1 MRFSLKTLLIAFT
14 GVAVSLVGLLNA
26 NLAWAAFFYTV
37 AFVLVLSGIVGAIV
51 RPWPQRGYWVGFAL
65 FGGGYFW
72 LALVAEGS
80 LRFAGPNGVV
90 LEPNLATS
98 HLLLGA
104 HRYVSQDF
112 AGSIADQRAS
122 RILNA
127 RIRSSGGAFAVQ
139 RTSSEYFLQVGHSIF
154 TIVFALV
161 GGALGSWFGRRDQ
174 LPAPE

>member
-14 GVAVSLVGLLNA
+14 AAAVSLLGLLNA
-26 NLAWAAFFYTV
+26 NLAWGAFFYTA
-37 AFVLVLSGIVGAIV
+37 AFVLVLTGIVGAIV
-51 RPWPQRGYWVGFAL
+51 RPRPQRAYWIGFAL

-98 HLLLGA
+98 HLLLSA
-104 HRYVSQDF
+104 HRYTFKEFD
-112 AGSIADQRAS
+112 GSIADQRAS

-139 RTSSEYFLQVGHSIF
+139 RTSSEFFLQVGHSIF
-154 TIVFALV
+154 TVMFALV
-161 GGALGSWFGRRDQ
+161 GGAIGSWFAR
-174 LPAPE
+174 PAHSSQAV

>member
-14 GVAVSLVGLLNA
+14 VVAVSLLGLLNA
-26 NLAWAAFFYTV
+26 NLAWGAFFYTA
-37 AFVLVLSGIVGAIV
+37 AFVLVLSGIVGALV
-51 RPWPQRGYWVGFAL
+51 RPWPQRAYWIGFAL

-90 LEPNLATS
+90 MEPNLATS
-98 HLLLGA
+98 HLLLSA
-104 HRYVSQDF
+104 QRYVSKDY

-122 RILNA
+122 RIVNA
-127 RIRSSGGAFAVQ
+127 RIRSAGGAFAVQ
-139 RTSSEYFLQVGHSIF
+139 RESSDYFLQVGHSIF

-161 GGALGSWFGRRDQ
+161 GGALGSWFGSRDQ
-174 LPAPE
+174 LSAPE